1 MYVCKYAYCNAYLYY
16 IRAALGCKYVS
27 MYAPAVIRVAHHCPD
42 NCRLQWF
49 KRVKCQYMHKGV
61 HFCMSALSGY
71 VFKWMC
77 KFGLRREDFGCS
89 L

>member
-49 KRVKCQYMHKGV
+49 KRVKWV
-61 HFCMSALSGY
+61 Y
-71 VFKWMC
+71 VVGMY
-77 KFGLRREDFGCS
+77 LNGCVS
-89 L
+89 LG